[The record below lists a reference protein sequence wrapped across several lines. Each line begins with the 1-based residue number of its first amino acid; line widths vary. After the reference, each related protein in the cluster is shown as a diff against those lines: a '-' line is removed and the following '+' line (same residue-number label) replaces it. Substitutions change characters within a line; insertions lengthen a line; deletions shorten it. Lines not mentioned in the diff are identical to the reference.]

1 MKQLLLLF
9 IFACS
14 CYVLTAQN
22 DEISQFQKQHPE
34 ISFISQERL
43 NSFSHEEISLLAN
56 NYIVFDGKIEV
67 ADISKYTSSS
77 VAKSTNSG
85 PILGTDS
92 SSDVLNQIKNWLGVH
107 PNLKIVKLSE
117 FIEASETNQ
126 NEYINN
132 HCLILIGETITFLDI
147 ELYPY

>member
-14 CYVLTAQN
+14 CYVLKAQN
-22 DEISQFQKQHPE
+22 DEISQFQRVHPE
-34 ISFISQERL
+34 IAFISQERL
-43 NSFSHEEISLLAN
+43 NSFSEEEINLLSN
-56 NYIVFDGKIEV
+56 NYIVFNEKIQLS
-67 ADISKYTSSS
+67 DISKYTD
-77 VAKSTNSG
+77 NSINKNNVSD
-85 PILGTDS
+85 PIEGTDT
-92 SSDVLNQIKNWLGVH
+92 SSDVLNQIKYWIGTHQNV
-107 PNLKIVKLSE
+107 KIVKHSE
-117 FIEASETNQ
+117 FEEAALANQ